1 MIIGDGIDADILAPI
16 ADGPGIDGRA
26 DEGEVGDLFREIR
39 FQRKAIF
46 RIEQKAAMG
55 EDVGDGD
62 NWSWDQI
69 AETAV
74 DYLKEHGKDLEIMA
88 ILVESCARRD
98 GLAGFDRAV
107 MVMSELVETW
117 WDQGLYPAEDEED
130 GVEARFQPLSGL
142 SGGGSD
148 KDGTLIGPLRNLV
161 LAGGGDE
168 SLRYMDRVVAEG
180 MLASAQTVK
189 PEQRASLQAQDE
201 EAMAASEALAK
212 RVGGKPLRIA
222 VVHLSS
228 AEAAWRR
235 TVSFISERT
244 KPRFPAASRVSDELR
259 SIREWLEG
267 LLRLLPDDS
276 ANDVED
282 PPENVVDATGD
293 GAVVVAGGAANAP
306 FSIGKITR
314 REDALRAVNAAAD
327 YFEKYEPISPIGS
340 ALRDVD
346 RRARMSFDDLLV
358 ELIPD
363 GSSRELF
370 YWRSGI
376 RPPPE

>member
-1 MIIGDGIDADILAPI
+1 MIIGDGIDAGILAPI
-16 ADGPGIDGRA
+16 GDGPGIDGRA

-46 RIEQKAAMG
+46 RAEQKAAMG

-62 NWSWDQI
+62 NWGWDQI
-69 AETAV
+69 AETAL
-74 DYLKEHGKDLEIMA
+74 DYLTVHGKDLEIMA
-88 ILVESCARRD
+88 ILAESCARRD
-98 GLAGFDRAV
+98 GLAGFDKAV
-107 MVMSELVETW
+107 VVMAELVEQW
-117 WDQGLYPAEDEED
+117 WEQGLYPPEDEED
-130 GVEARFQPLSGL
+130 GVEARFQPISGL

-148 KDGTLIGPLRNLV
+148 KDGTLIAPLRNLV
-161 LAGGGDE
+161 LAGSGED

-189 PEQRASLQAQDE
+189 PEQRASLQAQAE
-201 EAMAASEALAK
+201 EAMAASEAIAR
-212 RVGGKPLRIA
+212 RVGGKPLRVA

-228 AEAAWRR
+228 SEAAWRR
-235 TVSFISERT
+235 AVGFISERT

-259 SIREWLEG
+259 SIREWVEG

-276 ANDVED
+276 ANDVEE
-282 PPENVVDATGD
+282 PEVTADAGGGAPVSTG
-293 GAVVVAGGAANAP
+293 GGAANAP
-306 FSIGKITR
+306 FSIGQIGR

-327 YFEKYEPISPIGS
+327 YFEKFEPLSPIGS

-346 RRARMSFDDLLV
+346 RRARMSFGDLLV

-363 GSSRELF
+363 GSSRDLF

-376 RPPPE
+376 RPPAPE